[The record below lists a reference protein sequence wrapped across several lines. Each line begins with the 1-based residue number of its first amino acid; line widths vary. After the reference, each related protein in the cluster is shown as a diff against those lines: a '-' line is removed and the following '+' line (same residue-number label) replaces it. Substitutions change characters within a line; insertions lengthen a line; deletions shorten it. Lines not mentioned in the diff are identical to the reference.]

1 MQTQLVLCAI
11 IADRPGT
18 LERLVETVSRQ
29 RCQVRDCRATIMGE
43 WRMVTLEVSGSWDRL
58 ALLETALEQLGGEE
72 TVSHLHWERVRAE
85 MARIPGLPYVVDAIG
100 LVEADMVT
108 RILQFLAEQGIRLR
122 DLSTQCYVPP
132 HGTDAMMSLRA
143 QVDVPSSLHLGELKQ
158 HFFDLCDRLN
168 LDAVLEPDR
177 TA

>member
-1 MQTQLVLCAI
+1 MQTHMVLCAI
-11 IADRPGT
+11 IADGPGA

-43 WRMVTLEVSGSWDRL
+43 WRAVILEVSGSWDRL
-58 ALLETALEQLGGEE
+58 ALLEGALAQLATEE
-72 TVSHLHWERVRAE
+72 GVSRLHWERVRAE
-85 MARIPGLPYVVDAIG
+85 MARIPGLPYLVDAIG
-100 LVEADMVT
+100 LVESDMVT
-108 RILQFLAEQGIRLR
+108 QVLQFLAEHGIRLR
-122 DLSTQCYVPP
+122 DLSTQSYVPP
-132 HGTDAMMSLRA
+132 HGTDAMIALRA

-177 TA
+177 SA